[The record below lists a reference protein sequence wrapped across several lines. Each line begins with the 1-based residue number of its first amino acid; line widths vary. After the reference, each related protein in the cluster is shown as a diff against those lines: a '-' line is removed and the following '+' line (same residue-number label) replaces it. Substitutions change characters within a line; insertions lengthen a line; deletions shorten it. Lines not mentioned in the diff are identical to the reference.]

1 MTKIKEYG
9 PHTTGRLV
17 LIISIVISSFEAP
30 INKPNP
36 VYFLMVMNRFTAN
49 QHVKEELAGVCKM
62 DEKKIQNW
70 ILLFFLS
77 IQAHKADEVSAN
89 QLL

>member
-1 MTKIKEYG
+1 
-9 PHTTGRLV
+9 
-17 LIISIVISSFEAP
+17 
-30 INKPNP
+30 
-36 VYFLMVMNRFTAN
+36 MVMNWFTAN